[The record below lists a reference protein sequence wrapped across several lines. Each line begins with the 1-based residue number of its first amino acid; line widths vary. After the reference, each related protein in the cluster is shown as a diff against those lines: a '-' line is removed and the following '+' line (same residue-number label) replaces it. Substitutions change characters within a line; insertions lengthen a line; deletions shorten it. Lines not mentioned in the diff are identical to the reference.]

1 MKIEEPTFYRSRIKD
16 WPEDERPR
24 EKLLALGSEY
34 LSNSELLAILL
45 RTGSQKHTAVDLAKT
60 LLQQYGDLHTLAEMD
75 FRKFAQVKGVGSA
88 KALALAACFEIARR
102 LAALPQVSKLK
113 ITSPEVVFQKYG
125 SHLGALKKE
134 VFMILL
140 LNSANILIREQRIS
154 EGTLNASLVHPREVF
169 QPAISELAAA
179 IILIHN
185 HPSGERQPSGEDRHI
200 TQRLVSV
207 GKLLDIPVLDHI
219 IIGKEGY
226 FSFKEEGELGE

>member
-24 EKLLALGSEY
+24 EKLLALGPEY
-34 LSNSELLAILL
+34 LSNSELLAILF
-45 RTGSQKHTAVDLAKT
+45 RTGSQRQTAVDLAKT

-75 FRKFAQVKGVGSA
+75 FRKFAQVKGLGSA
-88 KALALAACFEIARR
+88 KTLTLAACFEIARR

-134 VFMILL
+134 VFMVLL
-140 LNSANILIREQRIS
+140 LNSANVLIREQRIS

-185 HPSGERQPSGEDRHI
+185 HPSGEKQPSNEDRHI

-219 IIGKEGY
+219 IIGREGY